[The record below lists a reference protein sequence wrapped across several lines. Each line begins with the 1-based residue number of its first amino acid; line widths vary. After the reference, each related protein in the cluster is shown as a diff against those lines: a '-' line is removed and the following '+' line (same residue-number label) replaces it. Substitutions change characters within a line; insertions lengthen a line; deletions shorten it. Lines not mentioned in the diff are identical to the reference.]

1 MRKTHPWIDCHRK
14 RFFHVFRFSLIVL
27 FVLALLAPFLSLSV
41 HAAQVQLAWDPS
53 PGPDVMGYKV
63 YYGTATRSYS
73 YAVDVGPSTAC
84 VVAGLQ
90 DGMPYYF
97 AAKAYNTSMFEGG
110 FSNEVAFGAGPPPDT
125 TPPTVS
131 STSPA
136 NLSMGVAVNT
146 AICAT
151 FSEAMDPA
159 TLTTA
164 TFTLKTGSTSISGT
178 VSYSGTT
185 ATFTPSSSLTYNTN
199 YTATVTTGVRDL
211 AGNAMQASYSWNFAT
226 GSAPDTTPPTVSST
240 SPAKGV
246 IWVSVSTA
254 IRATFSEALDPATI
268 TTATFAVRAG
278 STYIKGTVS
287 YSGTTATFTP
297 SSSLAYRT
305 TYTAT
310 IGTGVRDL
318 AGNAM
323 QSSYAWSFTT
333 RSHGRH

>member
-136 NLSMGVAVNT
+136 
-146 AICAT
+146 
-151 FSEAMDPA
+151 
-159 TLTTA
+159 
-164 TFTLKTGSTSISGT
+164 
-178 VSYSGTT
+178 
-185 ATFTPSSSLTYNTN
+185 
-199 YTATVTTGVRDL
+199 
-211 AGNAMQASYSWNFAT
+211 
-226 GSAPDTTPPTVSST
+226 
-240 SPAKGV
+240 KGV